1 MTIAVPQQP
10 KTTKSN
16 RKQLWKRRLLALGF
30 GLVTSLVLLE
40 ITFRIYVAARGWTS
54 NCYVSQLQLIQ
65 SHPVNGYELRPGFEF
80 QSGTARIEVNSLGL
94 RSPEP
99 SADRPLIVTLG
110 GSAAFGYLV
119 SNGETAAD
127 LLEQK
132 FRSDGIA
139 IEVQN
144 GGVPGYNLNQTIVRF
159 RERIAPLKPD
169 FVLLYLGWNDLPYVV
184 SETPDE
190 SRFFRGSSPTAFQ
203 ELMSHSVAYGFVT
216 SRILKRKPQL
226 VPPPSIPLTPTPAGE
241 NRFLTNL
248 KTLADE
254 IEENGAE
261 LIVCCPLMAE
271 HPLADRSLFAALSED
286 ANHRARLIELGTWLH
301 DRLEEF
307 ARERNAIWID
317 AWIPPDRTLLGDAIH
332 LTQKG
337 EQTVSELW
345 YETLSRLPQF
355 RGDKTSDY
363 GR

>member
-1 MTIAVPQQP
+1 MTTEAGQ
-10 KTTKSN
+10 TTEPPESE
-16 RKQLWKRRLLALGF
+16 RKRRWKRRLLALGF

-65 SHPVNGYELRPGFEF
+65 PHPINGYELRPGFEF
-80 QSGTARIEVNSLGL
+80 QSGTTRIEVNSLGL

-169 FVLLYLGWNDLPYVV
+169 FVLLYLGWNDLPYVL
-184 SETPDE
+184 SETPDD
-190 SRFFRGSSPTAFQ
+190 SRFVRGSSPSTFQ
-203 ELMSHSVAYGFVT
+203 KIMSHSVLYGFVT
-216 SRILKRKPQL
+216 SRILQQNL
-226 VPPPSIPLTPTPAGE
+226 DLAPPSSASVLPTSAGQAKFQTNLQTLAGE
-241 NRFLTNL
+241 
-248 KTLADE
+248 
-254 IEENGAE
+254 IERSGAK
-261 LIVCCPLMAE
+261 LIVCCPMMAA
-271 HPLADRSLFAALSED
+271 HPDVDRSLYSMLSDDE
-286 ANHRARLIELGTWLH
+286 AHRARLIELGTWLH

-317 AWIPPDRTLLGDAIH
+317 ARIPPDSTLLGDAIH
-332 LTQKG
+332 LTPKG

-345 YETLSRLPQF
+345 YEAISNRPEFQK
-355 RGDKTSDY
+355 D
-363 GR
+363 